1 MNAGGG
7 PRAARLGLLS
17 IGLEAYWPQ
26 FPELRRLL
34 EGYTGR
40 IAERLGSWGEVVATG
55 MVDTPLRAREA
66 AEELGRARL
75 DLLFVHTAT
84 YATSAQVLPVAQAA
98 GASVVVLNLQP
109 EAALDY
115 ERVTTAEWLASCSA
129 CCVPELCCALERAA
143 IPFHVVSGTLD
154 DEAAWRSIEGWSRA
168 AGVAAAIRRARFG
181 FLGHAYPGMLDMYTD
196 FTAVQAQLGSHVEVL
211 EIDDLVQRA
220 EAATDDEVTREVGE
234 IGDAFALAEPAHD
247 PIAAPLGPEDL
258 RISAR
263 VSVGLA
269 SLVRD
274 FELDGLAYYH
284 RGLDGSASERA
295 MAAAIVGASRLT
307 AAGVPCAGEA
317 DLKNA
322 IAMLIMDRLGAG
334 GSFTEF
340 YAMDFRESFVL
351 MGHDGPAHL
360 GIADGR
366 PVVRKLRLYHGKS
379 GLGVS
384 VECKVRLGPVTILG
398 LTQGRDGRLRL
409 LCAEG
414 ESIPGSTF
422 RIGNTNSRIR
432 FPMGPGEF
440 VTSWSEQGPTHHVAL
455 GVGHHADD
463 IARVAELIGVDLVRV
478 A

>member
-1 MNAGGG
+1 MSTGGRS
-7 PRAARLGLLS
+7 PAARLGLMS

-26 FPELRRLL
+26 FPELRGRL
-34 EGYTGR
+34 EGYTAR
-40 IAERLGSWGEVVATG
+40 IADRLGGWGEVVATG
-55 MVDTPLRAREA
+55 MVDSPLRAREA
-66 AEELGRARL
+66 AERLGAARL
-75 DLLFVHTAT
+75 DLLFIHTAT
-84 YATSAQVLPVAQAA
+84 YATSAQVLPVARAA
-98 GASVVVLNLQP
+98 GVPVVVLNLQP
-109 EAALDY
+109 EPALDY
-115 ERVTTAEWLASCSA
+115 ESVGTAEWLASCSA

-143 IPFHVVSGTLD
+143 IRFRVVSGTLD
-154 DEAAWRSIEGWSRA
+154 DAEAWRSIEGWARA
-168 AGVAAAIRRARFG
+168 AGVAACVRRARFG
-181 FLGHAYPGMLDMYTD
+181 FLGHPYPGMLDMYTD
-196 FTAVQAQLGSHVEVL
+196 FTAVQARLGSHVEVL
-211 EIDDLVQRA
+211 EIDDLVQRT
-220 EAATDDEVTREVGE
+220 EAATEDEVVREVRE
-234 IGDAFALAEPAHD
+234 IEDAFALAEPARD
-247 PIAAPLGPEDL
+247 PIAAPLEPEDL

-269 SLVRD
+269 SLIRD
-274 FELDGLAYYH
+274 FDLQGLAYYH
-284 RGLDGSASERA
+284 RGLDGNASERA

-340 YAMDFRESFVL
+340 YAMDFRESFLL

-360 GIADGR
+360 AIADGR

-398 LTQGRDGRLRL
+398 LTQRRDGGLRL

-414 ESIPGSTF
+414 ESIPGPTF

-432 FPMGPGEF
+432 FPIGPGDF
-440 VTSWSEQGPTHHVAL
+440 VTAWSEQGPTHHVAL
-455 GVGHHADD
+455 GVGHHAAG
-463 IARVAELIGVDLVRV
+463 IARVAELLGLELVRV